1 MDDELITQMKQ
12 YFEAG
17 LRMDVDEMAR
27 IYAPEYRGVRVDLE
41 GRSLEI
47 PRDALLA
54 QLRKIA
60 AAGHAMPPVDDVE
73 YLAAVRYG
81 DHGSVAL
88 RRVKDGKPLL
98 YEFVW
103 RLADGEWRMVHE
115 FTVETDLSA
124 LIAAI
129 R

>member
-1 MDDELITQMKQ
+1 MDDELITQMKR

-17 LRMDVDEMAR
+17 LRMDVAEMAR
-27 IYAPEYRGVRVDLE
+27 IYALEYVGVRVDLD

-47 PRDALLA
+47 PREALLGR
-54 QLRKIA
+54 LRQIA

-88 RRVKDGKPLL
+88 RRVKEGKPLL

-103 RLADGEWRMVHE
+103 RLADGEWHMVHE

-124 LIAAI
+124 LIASV

>member
-1 MDDELITQMKQ
+1 MDDELLGQMRR
-12 YFEAG
+12 YFDAG

-27 IYAPEYRGVRVDLE
+27 IYAPEYVGVRVDLE
-41 GRSLEI
+41 GRSVEI
-47 PRDALLA
+47 PREPLLA
-54 QLRKIA
+54 RLRQIA

-115 FTVETDLSA
+115 FTVETDVSA
-124 LIAAI
+124 LVAAA

>member
-1 MDDELITQMKQ
+1 MDDELITQMKR

-17 LRMDVDEMAR
+17 LRMDLDELAR
-27 IYAPEYRGVRVDLE
+27 VYAPEYVGVRVDLD

-47 PRDALLA
+47 PRDGLLA

-60 AAGHAMPPVDDVE
+60 SAGHAMPPVDDVE

-88 RRVKDGKPLL
+88 RRVKDGRPLL

-124 LIAAI
+124 LIAAV